1 MGIETELVV
10 KKYSMYRYCMY
21 KIRVCF
27 KMGSDTNTRRLSRT
41 GDSVTRKVCEFK
53 TSALERCLILS
64 DSEQMQIAQAHCFRF
79 YNVRS
84 MKS

>member
-21 KIRVCF
+21 KIRVCL
-27 KMGSDTNTRRLSRT
+27 KMGSDTNTPRLSRT

-53 TSALERCLILS
+53 TSALER
-64 DSEQMQIAQAHCFRF
+64 
-79 YNVRS
+79 
-84 MKS
+84 